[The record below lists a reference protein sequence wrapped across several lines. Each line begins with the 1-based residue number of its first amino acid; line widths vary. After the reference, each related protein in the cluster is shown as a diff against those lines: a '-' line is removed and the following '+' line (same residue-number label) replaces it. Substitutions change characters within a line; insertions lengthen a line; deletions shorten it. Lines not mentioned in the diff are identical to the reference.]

1 MSDERN
7 PGLEVR
13 TTRFALAIIK
23 LCSELPKTMPAQVLG
38 RQILRS
44 GTSVGAQY
52 REAKRAKSVADFISK
67 IEGATQE
74 MEETSYWLELLTGSS
89 LIAVKR
95 AAPLVAEAGE
105 LTAMLTAS
113 AKTAKRRRQ

>member
-13 TTRFALAIIK
+13 TTRFALEIIK
-23 LCSELPKTMPAQVLG
+23 LCSELPQSMPAQVLG

-74 MEETSYWLELLTGSS
+74 IEETSYWLELLNGS
-89 LIAVKR
+89 AMAAEKR
-95 AAPLVAEAGE
+95 TAPLVSEAEE
-105 LTAMLTAS
+105 LTAMLAAS